1 MILDKTTLK
10 RYSIVLL
17 GSLLFCIGFNGFIVP
32 LNLYSGGTMG
42 VSQLISTLLID
53 YAHIDSLKN
62 FNTSGLINF
71 ALNVP
76 LFYLG
81 YKAIGKVFCVRTAF
95 SVATQAL
102 LISIV
107 PVPSVPIVN
116 DILTSCLVGG
126 IIAGVGIGIT
136 LRAGASTGGADV
148 IGLYLTKKKNDFS
161 VGKFTLYFNSCI
173 YIICILLLNLQTGI
187 YSIIFSIAITS
198 TIDRIHYQNINMNV
212 MIFTKVENM
221 HKKIIFD
228 LHRGVTHWNGFGGY
242 TNDDTHILLTVVSKY
257 EIEKLK
263 EAVLDVDPKA
273 FIILNEGS
281 QITGNYEKRL

>member
-1 MILDKTTLK
+1 MTLNKITLK
-10 RYSIVLL
+10 RYSVILL

-32 LNLYSGGTMG
+32 VNLYSGGTMG
-42 VSQLISTLLID
+42 IAQIISTLLLD
-53 YAHIDSLKN
+53 YAHIDSLKH
-62 FNTSGLINF
+62 FNTAGIINF
-71 ALNVP
+71 TLNIP
-76 LFYLG
+76 LFVLG

-102 LISIV
+102 LISLV
-107 PVPSVPIVN
+107 PVPSTPIIN

-126 IIAGVGIGIT
+126 IIAGAGVGIT

-148 IGLYLTKKKNDFS
+148 IGLYLTKNKDNFS
-161 VGKFTLYFNSCI
+161 VGKLTLYFNSCI
-173 YIICILLLNLQTGI
+173 YAVCILLFDLKTGI
-187 YSIIFSIAITS
+187 YSVIFSIAITA

-242 TNDDTHILLTVVSKY
+242 TNDDTHILVTVVSKY
-257 EIEKLK
+257 EIDKLK
-263 EAVLDVDPKA
+263 EAVLAVDPKA